1 MFIHSKA
8 VLKGFFCLH
17 FKQIYDIIILK
28 YCLSNIFFDVIRNIR
43 IFMLFNKEF
52 IMYLHIGGEYAVKIS
67 DIVAVFDMDNT
78 TVAKASRNFLS
89 AAQKRNEI
97 INTTDDIPKSYVITF
112 SNKKVNVYLS
122 ALSSI
127 ALLRRAE
134 EAESVLYGKDTEYYL
149 NLIN

>member
-1 MFIHSKA
+1 
-8 VLKGFFCLH
+8 
-17 FKQIYDIIILK
+17 
-28 YCLSNIFFDVIRNIR
+28 
-43 IFMLFNKEF
+43 
-52 IMYLHIGGEYAVKIS
+52 MYLHIGGEYAVKIS

-89 AAQKRNEI
+89 VAQKRNEI

>member
-1 MFIHSKA
+1 
-8 VLKGFFCLH
+8 
-17 FKQIYDIIILK
+17 
-28 YCLSNIFFDVIRNIR
+28 
-43 IFMLFNKEF
+43 
-52 IMYLHIGGEYAVKIS
+52 MYLHIGGEYAVKIS

-134 EAESVLYGKDTEYYL
+134 EAESVLYEKDTEYYL